1 MLVNDPIADM
11 LTRIRNAQIAKHDSV
26 MVPASN
32 MKKSIAKI
40 LLDEGYIKSVDLID
54 DGLAG
59 QIKIGLKYTDKK
71 QSVIVGL
78 KRISKPGLRVYAH
91 DDAETEERTMSRIGR
106 APIAIPAGV
115 TVTVSDDNIVTV
127 KGPKGTLTQ
136 EVNKNIT
143 VKQEGNEILVSR
155 PDDEKQNRA
164 FHGLYRALIHNMVVG
179 VSTGFTK
186 TLNLV
191 GTGYRAEAKGNT
203 LNITI
208 GYSHPV
214 IIEAEEN
221 IAFATPNQ
229 TTITVSGI
237 NKQQVGNV
245 AAAIRAV
252 RKPEPYHGKGIKY
265 DTEVVRRKEGKT
277 GKK

>member
-1 MLVNDPIADM
+1 
-11 LTRIRNAQIAKHDSV
+11 
-26 MVPASN
+26 
-32 MKKSIAKI
+32 
-40 LLDEGYIKSVDLID
+40 
-54 DGLAG
+54 
-59 QIKIGLKYTDKK
+59 
-71 QSVIVGL
+71 
-78 KRISKPGLRVYAH
+78 
-91 DDAETEERTMSRIGR
+91 MSRIGR

-143 VKQEGNEILVSR
+143 VKQEGNTVLVSR
-155 PDDEKQNRA
+155 PNDEKQNRA
-164 FHGLYRALIHNMVVG
+164 FHGLYRALIANMITG

-191 GTGYRAEAKGNT
+191 GTGYRAEAKGDT

-214 IIEAEEN
+214 IFKADAD

-229 TTITVSGI
+229 TTITVSGAD
-237 NKQQVGNV
+237 KQKVGNI
-245 AAAIRAV
+245 AADIRAV

>member
-1 MLVNDPIADM
+1 
-11 LTRIRNAQIAKHDSV
+11 
-26 MVPASN
+26 
-32 MKKSIAKI
+32 
-40 LLDEGYIKSVDLID
+40 
-54 DGLAG
+54 
-59 QIKIGLKYTDKK
+59 
-71 QSVIVGL
+71 
-78 KRISKPGLRVYAH
+78 
-91 DDAETEERTMSRIGR
+91 MSRIGR
-106 APIAIPAGV
+106 HPIAIPAGV

-136 EVNKNIT
+136 EINKNIT
-143 VKQEGNEILVSR
+143 VKVEGNEVHVTR
-155 PDDEKQNRA
+155 PNDEKQNRS
-164 FHGLYRALIHNMVVG
+164 FHGLYRALIANMVTG

-191 GTGYRAEAKGNT
+191 GTGYRAEAKGST

-214 IIEAEEN
+214 VIEAEEN

-229 TTITVSGI
+229 TTIVVSGI

-245 AAAIRAV
+245 AATIRDV
-252 RKPEPYHGKGIKY
+252 RKPEPYHGKGIRY
-265 DTEVVRRKEGKT
+265 ADEVVRQKEGKT